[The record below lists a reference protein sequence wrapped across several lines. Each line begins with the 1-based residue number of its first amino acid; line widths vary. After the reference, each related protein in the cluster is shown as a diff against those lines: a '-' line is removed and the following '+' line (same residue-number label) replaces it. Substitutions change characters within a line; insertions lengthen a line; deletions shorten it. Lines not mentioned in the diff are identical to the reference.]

1 MHVCVHVR
9 VCARAGVCVC
19 ACVCVFVR
27 VGVSVC
33 VCVLVH
39 DFQKHTCIVCM
50 YMYTVHIC
58 NICMYLCR
66 WETRR
71 FEVIAYEFTK
81 CGSVDDPDP
90 LLMHR

>member
-1 MHVCVHVR
+1 MFVSTCACVRAR
-9 VCARAGVCVC
+9 VCVCVC
-19 ACVCVFVR
+19 ASGCECVCVCWYMISR
-27 VGVSVC
+27 SIHAC
-33 VCVLVH
+33 
-39 DFQKHTCIVCM
+39 VCM

-90 LLMHR
+90 LFLY